1 MNVQQ
6 NGSKDGGFIT
16 DELKRKSHRTFL
28 LQLVRRS
35 LAPIYGC
42 HTIITIYVQKSLQ

>member
-1 MNVQQ
+1 M
-6 NGSKDGGFIT
+6 DRRMEGFVT

-28 LQLVRRS
+28 LQLVRS

-42 HTIITIYVQKSLQ
+42 HTLIIIYVQTMIQ